1 MEQLEFTE
9 DDEMDQNIFAAKY
22 RSQSKETKETKETTE
37 ETFNVDEEEKMIS
50 KMIANEMLKL
60 RQKEEEEIFRALL
73 KEKMQKKM
81 KKNQESSNSN
91 SKSE

>member
-22 RSQSKETKETKETTE
+22 RSQSKETKETTE